1 MSIAAL
7 NQTYEEA
14 RRLAIAGSE
23 LAKDDFRLRR
33 LVEPLRKSA
42 EKAPVFGKVADQIEA
57 LVDGDAKTSP
67 GALLDLCTLVTA
79 VLYTQGA
86 THVEGALEPFESDA
100 LDLLSANTSARLLK
114 PLLEALSTTGAGRLE
129 LVRDAFDRGAFRDL
143 RLVRP
148 ALDALDD
155 PFPELA
161 SFVAEQVLPLYG
173 AAIYSELHAR
183 FDPAGKSGHA
193 WRLAR
198 MHRIDPTRTR
208 ALVDVALENG
218 SKEVKLQALSC
229 LEGRADALELLLDQ
243 ASARAGEVRSTAL
256 SGLASLD
263 DPRSAEAVERALV
276 GKDAAAVVDA
286 LRSTPSARLRAFV
299 LAELAVAVD
308 ALFGARSAAA
318 DDPTAKKSTKKTT
331 KKSSPTTPTE
341 RTSAAADRVALLLTA
356 LVGRTDDPALDRAL
370 ELLSRVD
377 ALLALPGEGGV
388 SVLRRVAWVL
398 LASNVP
404 RALDALAALGPAA
417 PPCLA
422 GAAFTAALAR
432 WEPARAHDAFVDVY
446 ANRPSGRS
454 KEAEN
459 ARLRSDAV
467 TGILHALAQS
477 RRTYRP
483 HGDELVLVASLVK
496 APLDPRWLDAAIGK
510 DDVELVHA
518 LARPGHTALHD
529 YLEARLDRAA
539 ASSAWNEETRK
550 HDLLEAVARSQH
562 PKLAAIVQGF
572 FSRLLRA
579 KTTHWYY
586 SAYTMRAMQVLPAE
600 AVAPLDALVDEA
612 KDSPSLDAFVEAL
625 EALRAKHRA
634 ATS

>member
-57 LVDGDAKTSP
+57 LIDGDTKTSP
-67 GALLDLCTLVTA
+67 SALLDLCTLVTA
-79 VLYTQGA
+79 VLYTQGS
-86 THVEGALEPFESDA
+86 THVEGALEPFETDTF
-100 LDLLSANTSARLLK
+100 DLLSTNTSARLLK
-114 PLLEALSTTGAGRLE
+114 PLLEALSTTGSGRLE
-129 LVRDAFDRGAFRDL
+129 LVRDAFERGAFRDL

-161 SFVAEQVLPLYG
+161 SFVAEHVLPIYG
-173 AAIYSELHAR
+173 AAIYSELLAR

-193 WRLAR
+193 RRLAL

-243 ASARAGEVRSTAL
+243 ASARGAEVRGAAL

-263 DPRSAEAVERALV
+263 DARSAEVVERALV

-286 LRSTPSARLRAFV
+286 LRSTPSARLRAFL
-299 LAELAVAVD
+299 LAELSVAVD
-308 ALFGARSAAA
+308 ALFGARSGSTDEAT
-318 DDPTAKKSTKKTT
+318 PKSTKKAS
-331 KKSSPTTPTE
+331 KKAAPTTPTE
-341 RTSAAADRVALLLTA
+341 RTSAAADRVTLLLHA
-356 LVGRTDDPALDRAL
+356 LIGRTDDAALDLALDLLGRA
-370 ELLSRVD
+370 D
-377 ALLALPGEGGV
+377 ALLALPGDGGV
-388 SVLRRVAWVL
+388 SVLRRVAWML

-404 RALDALAALGPAA
+404 RAHDALSALGPAA
-417 PPCLA
+417 PPRLS

-432 WEPARAHDAFVDVY
+432 WEPARVHDAFVEVY

-467 TGILHALAQS
+467 AGILHTLAQA
-477 RRTYRP
+477 RRVYGQ
-483 HGDELVLVASLVK
+483 HGDELLLVASLVK
-496 APLDPRWLDAAIGK
+496 APLDPRWLDAAIEK

-529 YLEARLDRAA
+529 YLESRLERAV
-539 ASSAWNEETRK
+539 ASSAWNEEMRK
-550 HDLLEAVARSQH
+550 QDLLEAVARSEH
-562 PKLAAIVQGF
+562 PKLAAIVQTF
-572 FSRLLRA
+572 FARLLRA

-586 SAYTMRAMQVLPAE
+586 SAYTMRAMRVLPAT
-600 AVAPLDALVDEA
+600 AIAPLDALVEEA

-625 EALRAKHRA
+625 EELRAKHRA
-634 ATS
+634 ATN